1 MSTFILAHPPLD
13 RQSISLVA
21 AFATT
26 EDEKE
31 AIFASLP
38 LPAVTGVYFRYYLD
52 PHQGQTGP
60 VSWEVAPLP
69 PQPARPY
76 V

>member
-1 MSTFILAHPPLD
+1 MSAGTFVCNRGQIWVSTFILAHPPLD

-38 LPAVTGVYFRYYLD
+38 LRSKVVGFFSAFR
-52 PHQGQTGP
+52 
-60 VSWEVAPLP
+60 
-69 PQPARPY
+69 
-76 V
+76 